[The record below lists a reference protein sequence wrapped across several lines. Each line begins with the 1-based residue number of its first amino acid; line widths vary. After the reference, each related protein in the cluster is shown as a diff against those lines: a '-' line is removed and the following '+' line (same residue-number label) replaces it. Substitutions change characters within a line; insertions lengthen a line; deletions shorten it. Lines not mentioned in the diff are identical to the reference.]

1 MNSLIIHTACRASN
15 KMSSNNNLEFTSLR
29 EQLLNERSRKEILD
43 FHYKVW
49 RQIEN
54 SKSLHMNYKK
64 LKELVNPHL
73 ITIIYKGGIFSVDA
87 SLEFEYERDGRN
99 IRFSPKHI
107 IQHVIIESSV
117 VSLPDLVFKEW
128 ICLRKVSFQKQFSLE
143 SIGEQAFEWC
153 LSLNYINLPTSV
165 ISIGLASFYCCVSL
179 SK

>member
-73 ITIIYKGGIFSVDA
+73 ITIIYKGGIFLWMPLLNLNMKEMVTIFVFLQSISSNM
-87 SLEFEYERDGRN
+87 SL
-99 IRFSPKHI
+99 
-107 IQHVIIESSV
+107 
-117 VSLPDLVFKEW
+117 
-128 ICLRKVSFQKQFSLE
+128 
-143 SIGEQAFEWC
+143 
-153 LSLNYINLPTSV
+153 LSLRLCHFQTV
-165 ISIGLASFYCCVSL
+165 FF
-179 SK
+179 